1 MSGQGN
7 FEQAE
12 KPTSTEAPKT
22 SGTQHHPAEV
32 NNMSGWAT
40 ILALLAIRHP
50 TPSGRSQQLDGLPI
64 GWIGNRLARWAPD
77 WLDWQPIGSIGSQY
91 WLDWLDRQTILARL
105 ARWATILALLAT
117 ILALWGPDLLPTGWI
132 GNRSTQNIQGDY
144 GRQANNFGTQN
155 QPKYDFAPAPAPKTS
170 GTQQQRHPKHPTT
183 TAEVNNGNQNIQGDY
198 GIQAN
203 NAGYQERP
211 TFTFS

>member
-7 FEQAE
+7 FEQTE

-40 ILALLAIRHP
+40 ILARLATILARWAPDWLP
-50 TPSGRSQQLDGLPI
+50 T
-64 GWIGNRLARWAPD
+64 GWIGNRLARLANEAP
-77 WLDWQPIGSIGSQY
+77 
-91 WLDWLDRQTILARL
+91 
-105 ARWATILALLAT
+105 
-117 ILALWGPDLLPTGWI
+117 I

-170 GTQQQRHPKHPTT
+170 GNQQQRHPKHPTT